1 MHIPI
6 KTNPLMALA
15 LCVALAGCGTA
26 KPVDYTGIASS
37 AQLAP
42 NTQDD
47 AGRVPFRFSTPVDWQ
62 RYNSVIIDPVVIYQ
76 GPDSQFGKM
85 SDASKTE
92 LATYLQ
98 ARFEKTL
105 TKRFR
110 LVNGPAPNALR
121 VRLTLTGAAT
131 STPVLS
137 TLTRFDLSGGLYNG
151 VQTVTGGEGM
161 LTGSV
166 IFATEIYDSETNRLL
181 RADITKQYPSP
192 MNIMA
197 TMGSLAAAKT
207 GIDKGAD
214 AMVASLK

>member
-1 MHIPI
+1 MQFPM
-6 KTNPLMALA
+6 KTNALIALA
-15 LCVALAGCGTA
+15 LCVAVAGCGTA
-26 KPVDYTGIASS
+26 KPVDYTGLASS

-47 AGRVPFRFSTPVDWQ
+47 AGRVPYRFSTPVDW
-62 RYNSVIIDPVVIYQ
+62 RHYDSVVIDPVVIYR
-76 GPDSQFGKM
+76 GSESQFGTM

-92 LATYLQ
+92 LANYLQ
-98 ARFEKTL
+98 AKFEKAL
-105 TKRFR
+105 TKRFT
-110 LVNGPAPNALR
+110 LINGPAPNALR
-121 VRLTLTGAAT
+121 VRLTLTGAAA

-137 TLTRFDLSGGLYNG
+137 TLTRFDISGGLYNG
-151 VQTVTGGEGM
+151 VQTVAGGEGM
-161 LTGSV
+161 FTGSV
-166 IFATEIYDSETNRLL
+166 IFVTEIFDSETNRLL